1 MTLAATDSTAT
12 VAPFDI
18 ASLEALGI
26 PDLPAERGALRR
38 HLLDAIAR
46 IRPILEADAEDNDA
60 NETLSWSSVVALYR
74 EGLLSL
80 KAPRELGG
88 PDVDPLL
95 YLELCDE
102 LSYINPSAGW
112 CAFINSTSAALLGAF
127 LPDTGVKRVF
137 ADDGMPIASGA
148 LIPRGVAT
156 PVDGG
161 WRVSGR
167 WPFASGSAHS
177 SWLLAGFRIIRDDRP
192 GPEHMV
198 MAAPIAAVQ
207 FVDNWQVMG
216 LKGTGSRDFAL
227 DDHFVPEDMAFDLI
241 TTDPRRGGPQF
252 WLGRPGF
259 VTPDHAAFAL
269 GVARR
274 ALDAIAAQAG
284 SYNRGYLTSTIAQR
298 GALQHDLGRCDQ
310 ELRAARALCREAI
323 EDAWEFLSARRAA
336 RSRASASPAWRLR
349 VCHRCRVPGGY
360 NGFPLRRGQRY
371 LQRPCTPTLHARY
384 QRGGPALHGQHQR
397 VRQPRPVPSRPARR
411 QPYGVAAG
419 HRSSIFNPAR
429 WCDPCASP
437 VSLPAPSATTRR
449 RLKPPVIA

>member
-1 MTLAATDSTAT
+1 MTTIAETAGAISSGD
-12 VAPFDI
+12 V

-26 PDLPAERGALRR
+26 PELPTEREELRR

-46 IRPILEADAEDNDA
+46 IRPVLEADAEANDA
-60 NETLSWSSVVALYR
+60 AETLAWPSVVALYR

-80 KAPRELGG
+80 KVPHELGG
-88 PDVDPLL
+88 PEVDPHL

-127 LPDTGVKRVF
+127 LPDAGAERVF
-137 ADDGMPIASGA
+137 PSGRMPIASGA

-161 WRVSGR
+161 WRVSGQ

-177 SWLLAGFRIIRDDRP
+177 SWLLAGFRIVRDGTP

-198 MAAPIAAVQ
+198 MAAAIEDVK

-216 LKGTGSRDFAL
+216 LKGTGSRDFL
-227 DDHFVPEDMAFDLI
+227 LTDHFVAEDMAFDLL
-241 TTDPRRGGPQF
+241 TTDPRKGGPMF

-274 ALDAIAAQAG
+274 ALDEIAMLAG
-284 SYNRGYLTSTIAQR
+284 SYQRGYLTSPIAQR
-298 GALQHDLGRCDQ
+298 GALQHDLGKCDQ
-310 ELRAARALCREAI
+310 QLRAARALCREALD
-323 EDAWEFLSARRAA
+323 EAWEFCRRGE
-336 RSRASASPAWRLR
+336 RPDLERQLRLR
-349 VCHRCRVPGGY
+349 GACAYATDVACQIATTAFRYGGGNAIYNDRV
-360 NGFPLRRGQRY
+360 
-371 LQRPCTPTLHARY
+371 LQRCMRDINAAAQHFMVNTSAYDNL
-384 QRGGPALHGQHQR
+384 GQFR
-397 VRQPRPVPSRPARR
+397 LGMP
-411 QPYGVAAG
+411 GV
-419 HRSSIFNPAR
+419 NPMG
-429 WCDPCASP
+429 
-437 VSLPAPSATTRR
+437 
-449 RLKPPVIA
+449 

>member
-1 MTLAATDSTAT
+1 MTTTPVASTANS
-12 VAPFDI
+12 VAPFDV
-18 ASLEALGI
+18 AALESLGI
-26 PDLPAERGALRR
+26 SNLPTEREALRR

-46 IRPILEADAEDNDA
+46 IRPILEADAEANDA
-60 NETLSWSSVVALYR
+60 GETLSWPSVVALYR

-80 KAPRELGG
+80 KVPRELGG
-88 PDVDPLL
+88 PEVDPQL

-102 LSYINPSAGW
+102 LCYINPSAGW
-112 CAFINSTSAALLGAF
+112 CAFINSTSAAFLGAF
-127 LPDTGVKRVF
+127 LPDSGVKQVF
-137 ADDGMPIASGA
+137 AGHGMPIASGA
-148 LIPRGVAT
+148 LIPRGVAA

-161 WRVSGR
+161 WRVSGQ

-177 SWLLAGFRIIRDDRP
+177 SWLLAGFRIVRNDTP

-216 LKGTGSRDFAL
+216 LKGTGSRDFVL
-227 DDHFVPEDMAFDLI
+227 NDHFVPEELAFDLI

-274 ALDAIAAQAG
+274 ALDEIAVQAG
-284 SYNRGYLTSTIAQR
+284 SYSRGYLTSTISQR

-323 EDAWEFLSARRAA
+323 ADAWEFCLRGERPDLE
-336 RSRASASPAWRLR
+336 RQLRLR
-349 VCHRCRVPGGY
+349 GACAYATDVACRVVAAAFRYGGGNAIY
-360 NGFPLRRGQRY
+360 NDRI
-371 LQRPCTPTLHARY
+371 LQRCMRDINAAAQHFMVNTSAYDNL
-384 QRGGPALHGQHQR
+384 GQFR
-397 VRQPRPVPSRPARR
+397 LGMT
-411 QPYGVAAG
+411 GV
-419 HRSSIFNPAR
+419 NPMG
-429 WCDPCASP
+429 
-437 VSLPAPSATTRR
+437 
-449 RLKPPVIA
+449 